1 MLRQSVSGMAAL
13 AAACVF
19 SALPASA
26 ATVIQPGPATSKD
39 TFVYSFLPT
48 FNFNSG
54 GFSTVLAS
62 GLTSSNHNLRTLV
75 QFDLAGV
82 TMQAGDIAT
91 LNLFVSDA
99 VGLGFPGVANP
110 TPANPVPID
119 AFPLTAAWDAGLV
132 SWNAQ
137 PTFGGAVDDL
147 LVDGVGRYF
156 TFDVTSQV
164 QSWLNDPSSNF
175 GFSLQQRAVVATPEG
190 SAVALY
196 HSSANANRPFL
207 YVGAVPE
214 PGAILGLA
222 AVGGMLTLRRRR

>member
-1 MLRQSVSGMAAL
+1 MLRQTAFGAAAL
-13 AAACVF
+13 AAACVI

-26 ATVIQPGPATSKD
+26 ATVIKPDAATSKD
-39 TFVYSFLPT
+39 TFVYSFLPA

-54 GFSTVLAS
+54 GFSSVLAS
-62 GLTSSNHNLRTLV
+62 GLTTSNHNLRTLV
-75 QFDLAGV
+75 QFDLTGIS
-82 TMQAGDIAT
+82 MQPGDIAT

-110 TPANPVPID
+110 TTTDPVTID
-119 AFPLTAAWDAGLV
+119 AFPITAAWDANLV

-137 PTFGGAVDDL
+137 PTFGSAVDDV

-164 QSWLNDPSSNF
+164 QTWLNDPSSNF
-175 GFSLQQRAVVATPEG
+175 GFSLQQRTVVPTPAG

-207 YVGAVPE
+207 YVGVVPE

-222 AVGGMLTLRRRR
+222 AAGGMLTLRRRR